1 MTVLTA
7 CNSHCY
13 ICYVLTNTG
22 LNHKDLLSLPN
33 KQARVGRLSSGLAAL
48 EYNEGPRRPIINSV
62 KLMYQH
68 CPPHGYKMAATAP
81 SIKSS
86 KYKAGVWVRSHFLHS
101 FPLHQE
107 KESPS

>member
-13 ICYVLTNTG
+13 IRYVLTNTG

-33 KQARVGRLSSGLAAL
+33 KQARVGRLSMGLAAL

-62 KLMYQH
+62 KLIVS
-68 CPPHGYKMAATAP
+68 T
-81 SIKSS
+81 
-86 KYKAGVWVRSHFLHS
+86 L
-101 FPLHQE
+101 
-107 KESPS
+107 SPSWLQDGCHCSKHQVL